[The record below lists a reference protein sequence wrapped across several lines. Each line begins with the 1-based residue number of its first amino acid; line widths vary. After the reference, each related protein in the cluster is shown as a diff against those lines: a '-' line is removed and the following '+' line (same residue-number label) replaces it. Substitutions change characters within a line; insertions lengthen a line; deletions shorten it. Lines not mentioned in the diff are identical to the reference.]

1 VLILLDHPLLH
12 LHGPLLVTELVPATA
27 LPDRPCLAPGH
38 RIVRDDG
45 RCLVEKGGTVVTL
58 EGRAA
63 NRFLPELLT
72 LLDGTRRVDELAA
85 TLGDAQAVEHA
96 LSLLASHRLLVDG
109 EGDLDGHRTER
120 PVTVAGSGGG
130 AERVARVLA
139 LAGVEPVAVR
149 PLDEALDGDAFVLAV
164 PSPAEVPL
172 LGRQNCAALERDTP
186 WLQLLP
192 FDGRFT
198 VVGPL
203 FLPGQSACRTCFV
216 TRRAA
221 CSGFEEDFDLVERE
235 PLRAK
240 APAPLELVAASL
252 AALLVERWLTLGDPS
267 LPGRLYALEAA
278 TVVRLTHERILR
290 VPRCPDC
297 GPPPRAAASP
307 WFEATA

>member
-1 VLILLDHPLLH
+1 VS
-12 LHGPLLVTELVPATA
+12 ELVPATA
-27 LPDRPCLAPGH
+27 LPDRPRLAPGH
-38 RIVRDDG
+38 RVVRDDG

-63 NRFLPELLT
+63 SRFLPELLT
-72 LLDGTRRVDELAA
+72 LLDGTRRIDEIAA
-85 TLGDAQAVEHA
+85 ALGDAPAVEHA

-109 EGDLDGHRTER
+109 KDDLDRPRTET

-130 AERVARVLA
+130 AERVAKVLA

-149 PLDEALDGDAFVLAV
+149 PLDGAPDGDAFVVAV
-164 PSPAEVPL
+164 PSAAEVPL
-172 LGRQNCAALERDTP
+172 LDGRNRAALERGAP

-198 VVGPL
+198 IVGPL

-216 TRRAA
+216 TRRAS

-252 AALLVERWLTLGDPS
+252 AALLVERWLTFRDPS

-278 TVVRLTHERILR
+278 TVVRLSHERILR

-297 GPPPRAAASP
+297 GPPVRAAASP
-307 WFEATA
+307 WFEATP